1 MRLIDADKL
10 NKDIEENPFLLSETP
25 IEFYERLLQMIDDQP
40 TVFPLFASGRL
51 QGKQVFMNYLN
62 MCKVLDAF
70 GIDSTDP
77 ANSLRFVLNQYQ
89 KIICELTN
97 GFFSKL
103 TYDADVVID
112 KVVEECKK
120 DFEAEL
126 KYDENRSE

>member
-10 NKDIEENPFLLSETP
+10 NKAIQENPFLLNETP
-25 IEFYERLLQMIDDQP
+25 MEYYERLLQMIDDQP

-51 QGKQVFMNYLN
+51 NGKQVIMNYLN
-62 MCKVLDAF
+62 MCKALDAF

-89 KIICELTN
+89 TIICELTN

-126 KYDENRSE
+126 KYDEDRSE

>member
-10 NKDIEENPFLLSETP
+10 NKDIKENPFLLSETP

-51 QGKQVFMNYLN
+51 HGKQVVMNYLN

-89 KIICELTN
+89 TIICELTN

>member
-10 NKDIEENPFLLSETP
+10 NKDIQEKPFLLNETP
-25 IEFYERLLQMIDDQP
+25 MELYERLLQMIDDQP
-40 TVFPLFASGRL
+40 TVFPLFASGRMN
-51 QGKQVFMNYLN
+51 GKQVVMNYLN

-89 KIICELTN
+89 TIICELTN

-126 KYDENRSE
+126 KYDDDRSE

>member
-10 NKDIEENPFLLSETP
+10 NKDIQEKPFLLNETP
-25 IEFYERLLQMIDDQP
+25 MEFYERLLQMIDDQP
-40 TVFPLFASGRL
+40 TVFPLFASGRMN
-51 QGKQVFMNYLN
+51 GKQVVMNYLN

-89 KIICELTN
+89 TIICELTN

-126 KYDENRSE
+126 KYDDDRSE

>member
-10 NKDIEENPFLLSETP
+10 NKDIQEKPFLLNETP

-51 QGKQVFMNYLN
+51 NGKQVFMNYLN

-89 KIICELTN
+89 TIICELTN

-126 KYDENRSE
+126 KYDDDRSE